1 MFVCLF
7 YSNAQHSQ
15 QFSGLPVSA
24 IIRHM
29 HYKELTNKPYHI
41 RYINLG
47 KRKLNEISFPDIY
60 IDYFIGFP

>member
-1 MFVCLF
+1 
-7 YSNAQHSQ
+7 
-15 QFSGLPVSA
+15 
-24 IIRHM
+24 M

-41 RYINLG
+41 RYINMG